1 MDPITIRWM
10 IVGELVVAVLFGALL
25 FRPDAW
31 VYWRPL
37 VGLGLA
43 AFVLVPLGAGLYLAR
58 VDRKARSSTPVNRVE
73 HT

>member
-1 MDPITIRWM
+1 MDPITLRWT

-25 FRPDAW
+25 LRPDAW

-37 VGLGLA
+37 MAVGLAL
-43 AFVLVPLGAGLYLAR
+43 FLIVPLGVGLYLAR
-58 VDRKARSSTPVNRVE
+58 LDRKIGSTTAKHVE